1 MEDRDR
7 TYHTI
12 WFVLVIVA
20 LAAWNVHQFRQANTE
35 RGELRARI
43 SELVSESESATE
55 EARTATAD
63 LAERE
68 ERFRA
73 MSFACAR
80 VINELEREAWSQANA
95 IGEVFQGW
103 TLTDLQ
109 EWADGEAQ
117 AQAYSGQ
124 LESEDRVGCGMRF
137 TNPNDLRGPR
147 EVEPV
152 KHAWVEGAAPV
163 EG

>member
-1 MEDRDR
+1 M
-7 TYHTI
+7 
-12 WFVLVIVA
+12 
-20 LAAWNVHQFRQANTE
+20 WNEHQFRQANTE

-43 SELVSESESATE
+43 SELVSESAPE
-55 EARTATAD
+55 EARTAMAK

-73 MSFACAR
+73 MWFACAR
-80 VINELEREAWSQANA
+80 VINELEREAWSQA
-95 IGEVFQGW
+95 
-103 TLTDLQ
+103 
-109 EWADGEAQ
+109 
-117 AQAYSGQ
+117 YYGQ
-124 LESEDRVGCGMRF
+124 LESEDRLGCGMRF

-152 KHAWVEGAAPV
+152 RHAWVEGAAPV